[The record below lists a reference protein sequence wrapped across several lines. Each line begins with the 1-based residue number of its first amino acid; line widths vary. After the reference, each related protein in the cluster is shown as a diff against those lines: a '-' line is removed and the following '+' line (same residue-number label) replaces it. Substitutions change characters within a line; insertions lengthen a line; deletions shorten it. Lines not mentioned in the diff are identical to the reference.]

1 MAVPLNDIRSPRR
14 SDDSVMELMNEVLL
28 EHRDGCEYMALELWR
43 YICAEDINWG
53 LTRIQIAA
61 VGVFRGN
68 IYQNVNA
75 EQITSWETATIS
87 WWVKRMEP
95 TMN

>member
-1 MAVPLNDIRSPRR
+1 MD
-14 SDDSVMELMNEVLL
+14 
-28 EHRDGCEYMALELWR
+28 LELGR

-53 LTRIQIAA
+53 LTSIQKAA
-61 VGVFRGN
+61 VGVFGGN

-75 EQITSWETATIS
+75 EQITSWETPAIS

>member
-1 MAVPLNDIRSPRR
+1 MAVPLNDTGNPRR
-14 SDDSVMELMNEVLL
+14 SDDSVMALMNEVLL
-28 EHRDGCEYMALELWR
+28 EHRDGGEYMALELGR
-43 YICAEDINWG
+43 CICAEDINWG
-53 LTRIQIAA
+53 LTSIQIAA
-61 VGVFRGN
+61 GGVFRGH

-75 EQITSWETATIS
+75 EQITSWETPTIS